1 MRIAIDWAKR
11 GKELAIL
18 VAIGTFL
25 AIVNP
30 FGATSSQ
37 PFWVSWMYW
46 TGLVIYGSVVGSV
59 CATLILKWMDGVPV
73 LIPLAIIALVCALF
87 VTPVLIVLH
96 HAMGGHVP
104 LSEYPMVYFLAL
116 VISIGMTSVGYLL
129 DRAALVGISDPP
141 VNEGEGLS
149 GSEDTIRTFMS
160 RLPLPYRNAELFAI
174 SSEDHYLRVH
184 TSAGEH
190 LFLERLSTAVH
201 ALNGARGLQTHR
213 SWWVAEAGVE
223 QTKSANGRIVLILKS
238 GAEAP
243 VSRTYAPAVKEA
255 GWV

>member
-1 MRIAIDWAKR
+1 MRIAIDWK
-11 GKELAIL
+11 KLARNTVLLI
-18 VAIGTFL
+18 VIGTFVS
-25 AIVNP
+25 IINP
-30 FGATSSQ
+30 YGAMNEMS
-37 PFWVSWMYW
+37 PFIRWAYW
-46 TGLVIYGSVVGSV
+46 TGLIIYGSLVGS
-59 CATLILKWMDGVPV
+59 LIAGLTLKWLEGKPGL
-73 LIPLAIIALVCALF
+73 LIW
-87 VTPVLIVLH
+87 
-96 HAMGGHVP
+96 
-104 LSEYPMVYFLAL
+104 L
-116 VISIGMTSVGYLL
+116 VISSFTALLITPVISTIHFLIGDSSAFAEMPVLYVFVWVISAAMTGVGWLL
-129 DRAALVGISDPP
+129 HMVEEARNSRNG
-141 VNEGEGLS
+141 GEGLS